1 MPKPVMPLHY
11 VTLEYQLRAE
21 DDKLRV
27 SETSGKHR
35 FLYGVE
41 SWIDGVDPQLENL
54 SEGESLALILEPE
67 VVALLADRLLPQDEL
82 PELDGRFALELRV
95 VEVVK
100 AEPIEV
106 TKALAASVR
115 CCDHC
120 GNH

>member
-11 VTLEYQLRAE
+11 VTLESRLDAE
-21 DDKLRV
+21 DKESKV
-27 SETSGKHR
+27 TETSGKHR

-41 SWIDGVDPQLENL
+41 SWIDGVDQQLENL
-54 SEGESLALILEPE
+54 SEGESLVMILEPAG
-67 VVALLADRLLPQDEL
+67 VAFVAAHLLPQGEL
-82 PELDGRFALELRV
+82 PEVVERYTLELKV
-95 VEVVK
+95 VEVKK

-120 GNH
+120 GSH